1 MKSGYVPD
9 TKNRSQL
16 IESELNSVKKIAY
29 HYYGRIKSAV
39 EIEDLL
45 QIGFLGLVDASHRYV
60 ESEQG
65 SFKAYASIR
74 IKGAIVDHLRK
85 SSNLCRTTIAR
96 RKKVLAAEKILLDAH
111 GRLPSDLELSDYMS
125 ISVDEL
131 FDWRKAFQANQLQ
144 SLDDVHNE
152 FSEWFADLSAPVE
165 DHIYLSELKA
175 GLRTSLDGLKPN
187 EALVLQLYYV
197 EELNVYEIA
206 EIMEISTGRVS
217 QLKSAAISFIREDLK
232 KRNYI

>member
-111 GRLPSDLELSDYMS
+111 GRLPSDLELSDYMGIS
-125 ISVDEL
+125 IDEL

-165 DHIYLSELKA
+165 DHIYLDELKA

-206 EIMEISTGRVS
+206 EVMELSTGRVS
-217 QLKSAAISFIREDLK
+217 QLKSAAIRFIREDLR

>member
-111 GRLPSDLELSDYMS
+111 GRLPSDLELSDYMGIS
-125 ISVDEL
+125 IDEL

-152 FSEWFADLSAPVE
+152 FSEWFADISAPVE
-165 DHIYLSELKA
+165 DHIYLDELKA

-206 EIMEISTGRVS
+206 EVMELSTGRVS
-217 QLKSAAISFIREDLK
+217 QLKSAAIRFIREDLR

>member
-1 MKSGYVPD
+1 MKSGYIPEK
-9 TKNRSQL
+9 KNRSLL

-60 ESEQG
+60 EAEQG

-96 RKKVLAAEKILLDAH
+96 RKKVLAAEKILLDAN
-111 GRLPSDLELSDYMS
+111 GRLPSDLELSDYLS
-125 ISVDEL
+125 ISIDEL

-165 DHIYLSELKA
+165 DHIYLDELKA

-206 EIMEISTGRVS
+206 EVMDISTGSVS
-217 QLKSAAISFIREDLK
+217 QLKSAAISFIREDLR
-232 KRNYI
+232 KREYI

>member
-1 MKSGYVPD
+1 MKSGYLPD
-9 TKNRSQL
+9 NKNRSQL
-16 IESELNSVKKIAY
+16 IESEINSVKKIAY
-29 HYYGRIKSAV
+29 HYYGRIKNAV

-45 QIGFLGLVDASHRYV
+45 QIGFLGLVDASHRYI
-60 ESEQG
+60 EAEQG

-74 IKGAIVDHLRK
+74 IKGAIVDYLRK

-96 RKKVLAAEKILLDAH
+96 RKKVLSAEKALLDSN
-111 GRLPSDLELSDYMS
+111 GRLPSDQELSDYLRIS
-125 ISVDEL
+125 IDEL
-131 FDWRKAFQANQLQ
+131 FDWRTAFQANQLQ
-144 SLDDVHNE
+144 SLDEVHNE

-165 DHIYLSELKA
+165 DHIYLDELKG

-206 EIMEISTGRVS
+206 EVMEISTGRVS
-217 QLKSAAISFIREDLK
+217 QLKSAAISFIREDLR

>member
-1 MKSGYVPD
+1 MKSGYISE
-9 TKNRSQL
+9 KKSRSEL

-29 HYYGRIKSAV
+29 HYYGRVKHAV

-45 QIGFLGLVDASHRYV
+45 QIGFLGLVDATHRYV
-60 ESEQG
+60 EGEQG

-85 SSNLCRTTIAR
+85 SSNLCRTTIVR
-96 RKKVLAAEKILLDAH
+96 RKKVLAAEKILLDTN
-111 GRLPSDLELSDYMS
+111 GRLPSDLELSDYLS
-125 ISVDEL
+125 ISINEL
-131 FDWRKAFQANQLQ
+131 FDWRKSFQANQLQ
-144 SLDDVHNE
+144 SLDEVHNE

-165 DHIYLSELKA
+165 DHIYLDELKL

-206 EIMEISTGRVS
+206 EVMEISTGRVS
-217 QLKSAAISFIREDLK
+217 QLKSAAISFIRDDLR

>member
-125 ISVDEL
+125 ISIDEL

-165 DHIYLSELKA
+165 DHIYLDELKA

-206 EIMEISTGRVS
+206 EVMEISTGRVS
-217 QLKSAAISFIREDLK
+217 QLKSAAISFIREDLR

>member
-1 MKSGYVPD
+1 MKSGYISD
-9 TKNRSQL
+9 KQNRSRL
-16 IESELNSVKKIAY
+16 IESELSSVKKIAY
-29 HYYGRIKSAV
+29 HYYGRIKNAV

-60 ESEQG
+60 EAEQG

-96 RKKVLAAEKILLDAH
+96 RKKVLAAEKILLDAN
-111 GRLPSDLELSDYMS
+111 GRLPSDLELSAYLNIS
-125 ISVDEL
+125 IDEL

-165 DHIYLSELKA
+165 DHIYLDELKA

-206 EIMEISTGRVS
+206 EVMEISTGRVS
-217 QLKSAAISFIREDLK
+217 QLKSAAISFVREDLR

>member
-1 MKSGYVPD
+1 MKSGYIPEK
-9 TKNRSQL
+9 KNRSLL

-45 QIGFLGLVDASHRYV
+45 QIGILGLVDASHRYV
-60 ESEQG
+60 EAEQG

-96 RKKVLAAEKILLDAH
+96 RKKVLAAEKILLDAN
-111 GRLPSDLELSDYMS
+111 GRLPSDLELSDYLS
-125 ISVDEL
+125 ISIDEL

-165 DHIYLSELKA
+165 DHIYLDELKA

-206 EIMEISTGRVS
+206 EVMDISTGRVS
-217 QLKSAAISFIREDLK
+217 QLKSAAISFIREDLR
-232 KRNYI
+232 KREYI

>member
-1 MKSGYVPD
+1 MKSGYIPEK
-9 TKNRSQL
+9 KNRSLL

-60 ESEQG
+60 EAEQG

-96 RKKVLAAEKILLDAH
+96 RKKVLVAEKILLDAN
-111 GRLPSDLELSDYMS
+111 GRLPSDLELSDYLS
-125 ISVDEL
+125 ISIDEL

-165 DHIYLSELKA
+165 DHIYLDELKA

-206 EIMEISTGRVS
+206 EVMDISTGRVS
-217 QLKSAAISFIREDLK
+217 QLKSAAISFIREDLR
-232 KRNYI
+232 KREYI

>member
-1 MKSGYVPD
+1 MKSGYIPEK
-9 TKNRSQL
+9 KNRSLL

-60 ESEQG
+60 EAEQG

-96 RKKVLAAEKILLDAH
+96 RKKVLAAEKILLDAN
-111 GRLPSDLELSDYMS
+111 GRLPSDLELSDYLS

-165 DHIYLSELKA
+165 DHIYLDELKA

-206 EIMEISTGRVS
+206 EVMDISTGRVS
-217 QLKSAAISFIREDLK
+217 QLKSAAISFIREDLR
-232 KRNYI
+232 KREYI

>member
-1 MKSGYVPD
+1 MKSGYLPD
-9 TKNRSQL
+9 NKNRSQL
-16 IESELNSVKKIAY
+16 IESEINSVKKIAY
-29 HYYGRIKSAV
+29 HYYGRIKNAV

-45 QIGFLGLVDASHRYV
+45 QIGFLGLVDASHRYI
-60 ESEQG
+60 EAEQG

-74 IKGAIVDHLRK
+74 IKGAIVDYLRK

-96 RKKVLAAEKILLDAH
+96 RKKVLSAEKALLDSN
-111 GRLPSDLELSDYMS
+111 GRLPSDQELSDYLR
-125 ISVDEL
+125 ISLDEL
-131 FDWRKAFQANQLQ
+131 FDWRTAFQANQLQ
-144 SLDDVHNE
+144 SLDEVHNE

-165 DHIYLSELKA
+165 DHIYLDELKG

-206 EIMEISTGRVS
+206 EVMEISTGRVS
-217 QLKSAAISFIREDLK
+217 QLKSAAISFIREDLR

>member
-1 MKSGYVPD
+1 MKSGYLPD
-9 TKNRSQL
+9 NKNRSQL
-16 IESELNSVKKIAY
+16 IESEINSVKKIAY
-29 HYYGRIKSAV
+29 HYYGRIKNAV

-45 QIGFLGLVDASHRYV
+45 QIGFLGLVDASHRYI
-60 ESEQG
+60 EAEQG

-74 IKGAIVDHLRK
+74 IKGAIVDYLRK

-96 RKKVLAAEKILLDAH
+96 RKKVLSAEKALLDSN
-111 GRLPSDLELSDYMS
+111 GRLPSDQELSDYLK
-125 ISVDEL
+125 ISLDEL
-131 FDWRKAFQANQLQ
+131 FDWRTAFQANQLQ
-144 SLDDVHNE
+144 SLDEVHNE

-165 DHIYLSELKA
+165 DHIYLDELKG

-206 EIMEISTGRVS
+206 EVMEISTGRVS
-217 QLKSAAISFIREDLK
+217 QLKSAAISFIREDLR

>member
-60 ESEQG
+60 EAEQG

-111 GRLPSDLELSDYMS
+111 GRLPSDLELSDYMGIS
-125 ISVDEL
+125 IDEL

-206 EIMEISTGRVS
+206 EVMELSTGRVS
-217 QLKSAAISFIREDLK
+217 QLKSAAISFIREDLR

>member
-96 RKKVLAAEKILLDAH
+96 RKKVMAAEKILLDAH

-125 ISVDEL
+125 ISIDEL

-165 DHIYLSELKA
+165 DHIYLDELKA

-206 EIMEISTGRVS
+206 EVMELSTGRVS
-217 QLKSAAISFIREDLK
+217 QLKSAAISFIREDLR

>member
-1 MKSGYVPD
+1 MKSGYIPEK
-9 TKNRSQL
+9 KNRALL

-96 RKKVLAAEKILLDAH
+96 RKKVLAAEKILLDAN
-111 GRLPSDLELSDYMS
+111 GRLPSDLELSDYLS
-125 ISVDEL
+125 ISIDEL

-152 FSEWFADLSAPVE
+152 FSEWFADLSAPIE
-165 DHIYLSELKA
+165 DHIYLDELKA

-206 EIMEISTGRVS
+206 EVMDISTGRVS
-217 QLKSAAISFIREDLK
+217 QLKSAAISFIREDLR
-232 KRNYI
+232 KREYI

>member
-9 TKNRSQL
+9 TKSRSQL

-60 ESEQG
+60 EAEQG

-111 GRLPSDLELSDYMS
+111 GRLPSDLELSDYLS
-125 ISVDEL
+125 ISIDEL

-165 DHIYLSELKA
+165 DHIYLDELKG
-175 GLRTSLDGLKPN
+175 GLRASLNGLKPN

-206 EIMEISTGRVS
+206 EVMEISTGRVS
-217 QLKSAAISFIREDLK
+217 QLKSAAISFIREDLR

>member
-60 ESEQG
+60 QAEQG

-96 RKKVLAAEKILLDAH
+96 RKKVLAAEKILLDTH
-111 GRLPSDLELSDYMS
+111 GRLPSDLELSDYLS
-125 ISVDEL
+125 ISIEEL

-165 DHIYLSELKA
+165 DHIYLDELKA

-187 EALVLQLYYV
+187 EAMVLQLYYV

-206 EIMEISTGRVS
+206 EVMEISTGRVS
-217 QLKSAAISFIREDLK
+217 QLKSAAISFIREDLR

>member
-60 ESEQG
+60 QAEQG

-96 RKKVLAAEKILLDAH
+96 RKKVLAAEKILLDTH
-111 GRLPSDLELSDYMS
+111 GRLPSDLELSDYLS
-125 ISVDEL
+125 ISIEEL

-144 SLDDVHNE
+144 SIDDVHNE

-165 DHIYLSELKA
+165 DHIYLDELKA

-206 EIMEISTGRVS
+206 EVMEISTGRVS
-217 QLKSAAISFIREDLK
+217 QLKSAAISFIREDLR

>member
-1 MKSGYVPD
+1 MKSGYLPD
-9 TKNRSQL
+9 NKNRSQL
-16 IESELNSVKKIAY
+16 IESEINSVKKIAY
-29 HYYGRIKSAV
+29 HYYGRIKNAV

-45 QIGFLGLVDASHRYV
+45 QIGFLGLVDASHRYI
-60 ESEQG
+60 EAEQG

-74 IKGAIVDHLRK
+74 IKGAIVDYLRK

-96 RKKVLAAEKILLDAH
+96 RKKVLSAEKALLDSN
-111 GRLPSDLELSDYMS
+111 GRLPSDQELSDYLR
-125 ISVDEL
+125 ISLDEL
-131 FDWRKAFQANQLQ
+131 FDWRTAFQANQLQ
-144 SLDDVHNE
+144 SLDEVHNE

-165 DHIYLSELKA
+165 DHIYLDELKA

-206 EIMEISTGRVS
+206 EVMEISTGRVS
-217 QLKSAAISFIREDLK
+217 QLKSAAISFIREDLR

>member
-1 MKSGYVPD
+1 MKSGYIPEK
-9 TKNRSQL
+9 KNRSLL
-16 IESELNSVKKIAY
+16 IRSELNSVKKIAY

-39 EIEDLL
+39 KIEDLL

-60 ESEQG
+60 EAEQG

-96 RKKVLAAEKILLDAH
+96 RKKVLAAEKILLDAN
-111 GRLPSDLELSDYMS
+111 GRLPSDLELSDYLS
-125 ISVDEL
+125 ISIDEL

-165 DHIYLSELKA
+165 DHIYLDELKA

-206 EIMEISTGRVS
+206 EVMDISTGRVS
-217 QLKSAAISFIREDLK
+217 QLKSAAISFIREDLR
-232 KRNYI
+232 KREYI

>member
-125 ISVDEL
+125 ISIDEL

-165 DHIYLSELKA
+165 DHIYLDELKA

-206 EIMEISTGRVS
+206 EVMELSTGRVS
-217 QLKSAAISFIREDLK
+217 QLKSAAISFIREDLR

>member
-125 ISVDEL
+125 ISIDEL

-165 DHIYLSELKA
+165 DHIYLDELKA

-206 EIMEISTGRVS
+206 EVMELSTGRVS
-217 QLKSAAISFIREDLK
+217 QLKSAAIRFIREDLR

>member
-1 MKSGYVPD
+1 MKSGYIPEK
-9 TKNRSQL
+9 KNRALL

-60 ESEQG
+60 EAEQG

-96 RKKVLAAEKILLDAH
+96 RKKVLAAEKILLDAN
-111 GRLPSDLELSDYMS
+111 GRLPSDLELSDYLS
-125 ISVDEL
+125 ISIDEL

-165 DHIYLSELKA
+165 DHIYLDELKA

-206 EIMEISTGRVS
+206 EVMDISTGRVS
-217 QLKSAAISFIREDLK
+217 QLKSAAISFIREDLR
-232 KRNYI
+232 KREYI

>member
-1 MKSGYVPD
+1 MKSGYIPEKK
-9 TKNRSQL
+9 TRSLL

-60 ESEQG
+60 EAEQG

-96 RKKVLAAEKILLDAH
+96 RKKVLAAEKILLDAN
-111 GRLPSDLELSDYMS
+111 GRLPSDLELSDYLS
-125 ISVDEL
+125 ISIDEL

-165 DHIYLSELKA
+165 DHIYLDELKA

-206 EIMEISTGRVS
+206 EVMDISTGRVS
-217 QLKSAAISFIREDLK
+217 QLKSAAISFIREDLR
-232 KRNYI
+232 KREYI

>member
-9 TKNRSQL
+9 TKSRSQL

-60 ESEQG
+60 EAEQG

-96 RKKVLAAEKILLDAH
+96 RKKVLAAEKLLLDAH
-111 GRLPSDLELSDYMS
+111 GRLPSDLELSDYLS
-125 ISVDEL
+125 ISIDEL

-165 DHIYLSELKA
+165 DHIYLDELKG
-175 GLRTSLDGLKPN
+175 GLRASLNGLKPN

-206 EIMEISTGRVS
+206 EVMEISTGRVS
-217 QLKSAAISFIREDLK
+217 QLKSAAISFIREDLR